1 MYPLLI
7 QVDWV
12 DLWRSGGLPAIIAI
26 LAVVGIVAGAKWF
39 KSTMEGTLAD
49 ARKERDAMRVLN
61 EQQAKDFRAAIETQA
76 NKFLESLKFRD
87 DIQEKGFD
95 EILREMR
102 NPRRK

>member
-1 MYPLLI
+1 MQLSLV

-12 DLWRSGGLPAIIAI
+12 EVWRSGGLPSVIAI

-49 ARKERDAMRVLN
+49 ARKERDAARTTL
-61 EQQAKDFRAAIETQA
+61 EAQADKYIESMTR
-76 NKFLESLKFRD
+76 LG

-95 EILREMR
+95 EVLRELR
-102 NPRRK
+102 NNPRRK

>member
-1 MYPLLI
+1 MLWSLA

-12 DLWRSGGLPAIIAI
+12 ELWRTGGLPSVIAI

-49 ARKERDAMRVLN
+49 ARKERDAARISL
-61 EQQAKDFRAAIETQA
+61 EAQA
-76 NKFLESLKFRD
+76 NKYIESMTRLG

-95 EILREMR
+95 EVLRELR
-102 NPRRK
+102 SPRRK